1 MKKTVILGLSSA
13 LTVGVPFANTVPIF
27 AAEEPA
33 QEEDKTTE
41 FNIDEELADLETEY
55 STLEYKE
62 SEEESK
68 ETTIEDTNIKKKTY
82 TYTFDLTLTDT
93 ISGKGV
99 KDDADELAANHAFK
113 LNAET
118 QAITGTASLQD
129 PANPQIVSFPS
140 VQELDVETDANGDF
154 ETTFSHTVSWI
165 VSADYCTNYESLD
178 EEGKAQVDKMIEEGV
193 LSGKSLDEAK
203 EAAKSLAVS
212 GAVIAMP
219 KTTYT
224 LVDTAS
230 QRRVQI
236 KLGKNDTITFYN
248 APTNTEDYN
257 PENPIGGN
265 GSENGGSTN
274 ANGSGP
280 NGATKDASSKTGI
293 ALPIGAG
300 VAGVSGLAGA
310 FLALTKA
317 RREKD

>member
-33 QEEDKTTE
+33 KEEETPAFDMEEVLKALESDFTTV
-41 FNIDEELADLETEY
+41 AY
-55 STLEYKE
+55 QE
-62 SEEESK
+62 SEEEGK
-68 ETTIEDTNIKKKTY
+68 ETTMEDTDIKTKTY
-82 TYTFDLTLTDT
+82 TYTFDLTITET
-93 ISGKGV
+93 VQGKGV
-99 KDDADELAANHAFK
+99 KDDKDELAANRDFK

-118 QAITGTASLQD
+118 QAITGTVSLQD
-129 PANPQIVSFPS
+129 SANPQIVSFPS
-140 VQELDVETDANGDF
+140 VQELDVHTDGNGDF
-154 ETTFSHTVSWI
+154 ETTFDHTVSWI
-165 VSADYCTNYESLD
+165 VSATYCTNYESLD
-178 EEGKAQVDKMIEEGV
+178 EEGKAQVDKMIEEGA